1 MVTKFDDFIIIII
14 SIIIKHTISNLEW
27 HRIEL
32 KQLLQNIKK
41 IQKIYKRYYKW
52 LCICRRN
59 IMNFKIIY
67 GM

>member
-1 MVTKFDDFIIIII
+1 MVTKFDDFIIII

-27 HRIEL
+27 HIIEL
-32 KQLLQNIKK
+32 KQLLQNIKILK
-41 IQKIYKRYYKW
+41 NIYKRYYKW